1 MMRSNE
7 EQSDT
12 DAGYGNQK
20 QRYNSNLDRSGLIG
34 GSSVYGGQSG
44 AGGSIGGIGSTG
56 GYYGE
61 TDNKSIGST
70 PSKISKFTYSGKRN
84 SLLIYKQKK

>member
-7 EQSDT
+7 DQSDT

-20 QRYNSNLDRSGLIG
+20 QQRYNPNLDRSGLIG

-61 TDNKSIGST
+61 TDNKSIAST
-70 PSKISKFTYSGKRN
+70 PSKISKFTYSGK
-84 SLLIYKQKK
+84 

>member
-7 EQSDT
+7 EQSDFE
-12 DAGYGNQK
+12 AGYGQQQHQ
-20 QRYNSNLDRSGLIG
+20 QRYNPNLDRSGLIG
-34 GSSVYGGQSG
+34 GSSVYGGQGG

-61 TDNKSIGST
+61 TDNKSIAST
-70 PSKISKFTYSGKRN
+70 PSKISKFTYSGE
-84 SLLIYKQKK
+84 